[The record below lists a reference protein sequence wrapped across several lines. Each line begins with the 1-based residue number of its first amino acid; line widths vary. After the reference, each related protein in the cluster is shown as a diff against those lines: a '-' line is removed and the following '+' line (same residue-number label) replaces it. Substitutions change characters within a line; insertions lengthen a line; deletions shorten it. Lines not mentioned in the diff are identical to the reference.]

1 MAHGDAQ
8 VGVAELRRDHRCR
21 HAAHGE
27 PDPSGARQRS
37 TLGLQRAGRHAA
49 LAVHPN
55 RPKDQ
60 FTLDYNKCQADTLRD
75 PKLQQGIQLLII
87 QATERCVQKQ

>member
-1 MAHGDAQ
+1 MTSLSHVSFAFLVVSLLAG
-8 VGVAELRRDHRCR
+8 C
-21 HAAHGE
+21 
-27 PDPSGARQRS
+27 S
-37 TLGLQRAGRHAA
+37 TSEW
-49 LAVHPN
+49 VHPN

-87 QATERCVQKQ
+87 QATERCVQKQGWRLVEKE

>member
-1 MAHGDAQ
+1 MT
-8 VGVAELRRDHRCR
+8 RCMR
-21 HAAHGE
+21 L
-27 PDPSGARQRS
+27 
-37 TLGLQRAGRHAA
+37 TLSLVF
-49 LAVHPN
+49 LS

-87 QATERCVQKQ
+87 QATERCVQKQGWRLVEKE

>member
-1 MAHGDAQ
+1 MTAFSR
-8 VGVAELRRDHRCR
+8 VAFSVLVVCVL
-21 HAAHGE
+21 AGC
-27 PDPSGARQRS
+27 S
-37 TLGLQRAGRHAA
+37 TSEW
-49 LAVHPN
+49 VHPN

-87 QATERCVQKQ
+87 QATERCVQKQGWRLVEKE

>member
-1 MAHGDAQ
+1 MTTLSR
-8 VGVAELRRDHRCR
+8 VSCSLLVVCVL
-21 HAAHGE
+21 AAC
-27 PDPSGARQRS
+27 S
-37 TLGLQRAGRHAA
+37 TSEW
-49 LAVHPN
+49 VHPN

-87 QATERCVQKQ
+87 QATERCVQKQGWRLVEKE